1 MPRKPKHPC
10 GYPGCPEL
18 TDRQYCPAHQKLV
31 TSQYNRH
38 GRTPE
43 MKKRYNGAWPAIRRG
58 FISAHP
64 LCEMCR
70 REGRVTAAAEV
81 HHIVPLSAGGTH
93 DESNLMALCKPCHS
107 RITAREG
114 GRWAKV
120 ACQGAAGASQISK

>member
-1 MPRKPKHPC
+1 M
-10 GYPGCPEL
+10 
-18 TDRQYCPAHQKLV
+18 
-31 TSQYNRH
+31 
-38 GRTPE
+38 
-43 MKKRYNGAWPAIRRG
+43 RR
-58 FISAHP
+58 HP